1 MSIVLLRGLTRG
13 AWHWQAFPALLRQT
27 FPNEQIVT
35 PEIAGTGYRSAETSP
50 SSISDMVADIR
61 GQLSA
66 QKINGRHQ
74 RPNLTL
80 IGVSMGGMIAA
91 EWAHQYPEEVEQL
104 HLINSSFACFS
115 KPWQRMRPAAFV
127 FLSGALWYLAQSP
140 DVLEDRILKLSSNL
154 PIRPELKHSWQAFAR
169 QNPISLSNGLRQIE
183 ASSQYWGMPT
193 PPIEQV
199 TLYAS
204 KGDRMVDPGC
214 SKRIAEHWQMPL
226 LQHPWAGHDLS
237 LDDPKWLIQQL
248 KEQINLRSALVDI
261 SGTSIRNRVKKSA

>member
-13 AWHWQAFPALLRQT
+13 AWHWQEFPALLRQT

-35 PEIAGTGYRSAETSP
+35 PEIAGTGYRSTETSP

-61 GQLSA
+61 AQLSA

-91 EWAHQYPEEVEQL
+91 EWAHQYPEEIEQL

-115 KPWQRMRPAAFV
+115 QPWQRMRPAAFL
-127 FLSGALWYLAQSP
+127 FLTGALWYLARSS

-154 PIRPELKHSWQAFAR
+154 PIRPELKQSWQAFAR
-169 QNPISLSNGLRQIE
+169 QHPISLGNGRRQIE
-183 ASSQYWGMPT
+183 ASSQYWGLTT

-199 TLYAS
+199 ALYVS
-204 KGDRMVDPGC
+204 KGDRMVAPRC
-214 SKRIAEHWQMPL
+214 SKAIAEHWQAPL
-226 LQHPWAGHDLS
+226 IQHPWAGHDLS
-237 LDDPKWLIQQL
+237 LDDPEWLTQQL
-248 KEQINLRSALVDI
+248 KEQISKRSASADPSV
-261 SGTSIRNRVKKSA
+261 TSVIHTTKTTA